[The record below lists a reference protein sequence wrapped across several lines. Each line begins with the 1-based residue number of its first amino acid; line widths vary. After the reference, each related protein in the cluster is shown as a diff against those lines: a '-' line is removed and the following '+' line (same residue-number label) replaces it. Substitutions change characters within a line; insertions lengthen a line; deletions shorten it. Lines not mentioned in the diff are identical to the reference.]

1 MLSALQYS
9 SGPRCSVKLKVFT
22 PLFSQSPVLSNHGN
36 TPADPSQETRRAAD
50 EAADEAAGGG
60 VTATIEDSSLRTAG
74 RAGVICAFVF
84 LHTPHA
90 KRCVVA
96 AGRLLSA
103 APRGTVVLLL
113 RTAQTRQQPR

>member
-60 VTATIEDSSLRTAG
+60 VTATIEDSSVRTAG
-74 RAGVICAFVF
+74 TRAHEQASSAHSSFST
-84 LHTPHA
+84 LLMQN
-90 KRCVVA
+90 A
-96 AGRLLSA
+96 A
-103 APRGTVVLLL
+103 
-113 RTAQTRQQPR
+113 